1 MAKNSIERSHSK
13 WSNFKLSLLS
23 LVASIAFSGIWF
35 VLIFKESFSNEN
47 QFYLVLAVNAVL
59 IILSIL
65 LFSRFKR

>member
-59 IILSIL
+59 MILSIL